1 MKSYMTEQE
10 KERQKSKQLS
20 WYNSRYKISDYYPT
34 VEIIT
39 ISYHQVYRKRFWNK
53 RGGKSSL

>member
-20 WYNSRYKISDYYPT
+20 WYYSRLHKISDYYPT

-39 ISYHQVYRKRFWNK
+39 ISYHQ
-53 RGGKSSL
+53 